1 MKYYLAF
8 LDCLILSITIVA
20 INQLIPVKWL
30 VALFAFRMHL
40 KTTMIKYLIKKNVIK
55 LLDTAL

>member
-30 VALFAFRMHL
+30 VALFAINMHL
-40 KTTMIKYLIKKNVIK
+40 KTTVLKYLIKMNVIK
-55 LLDTAL
+55 LLNTAP